1 MIAIE
6 IAQPGGPEV
15 LRTVTRPTPAP
26 AAGEVL
32 IRVHAAGVN
41 RPDILQRLGRYPP
54 PPGASDIPGLEVA
67 GTIAEVGPPTD
78 AWERRWNVGDAVCAL
93 VGGGGYAEYCVAPEP
108 QCLPVPRSV
117 DVAIAAAIPETYF
130 TVWTNLFQRAR
141 LHRGQTL
148 LVHGGTSGIGTTA
161 IQLAHA
167 FGATVYATAGS
178 QEKCEACERLGAAR
192 ALNYHTVDFVQAV
205 RDLTSGRGVD
215 MILDII
221 GAEYLNRNIEC
232 LAIDG
237 CLVQIGLQSG
247 ARTEFNLA
255 ALMQKRLTITGS
267 TLRIRSVVEKGAI
280 ARDVEQHVWPM
291 LEKGQ
296 VAPVIFERLPLPQ
309 ASEAHRHLESG
320 QVIGKILLIPDAG

>member
-15 LRTVTRPTPAP
+15 LRPVTRPTPTP

-32 IRVHAAGVN
+32 IRVQAAGVN

-54 PPGASDIPGLEVA
+54 PPGASDLPGLEVA
-67 GTIAEVGPPTD
+67 GTVVEVGPATE
-78 AWERRWNVGDAVCAL
+78 AWERRWKVGDTVCAL
-93 VGGGGYAEYCVAPEP
+93 VGGGGYAEYCLAPEP

-117 DVAIAAAIPETYF
+117 DVVTAAAIPETYF

-148 LVHGGTSGIGTTA
+148 LVHGGSSGIGTTA
-161 IQLAHA
+161 IQLARA

-178 QEKCEACERLGAAR
+178 QQKCEACERLGAAR
-192 ALNYHTVDFVQAV
+192 AINYHTEDFVQAV
-205 RDLTSGRGVD
+205 RNLTSGRGVD
-215 MILDII
+215 LILDII

-237 CLVQIGLQSG
+237 YLVQIGLQGG

-255 ALMQKRLTITGS
+255 SLMQKRLTITGS

-280 ARDVEQHVWPM
+280 ARDVEQNVWP
-291 LEKGQ
+291 LFEAGQ
-296 VAPVIFERLPLPQ
+296 VAPVIFETLPLTQ

-320 QVIGKILLIPDAG
+320 QVIGKILLIPGAT